1 VFAFIE
7 ADAGPELYDV
17 LQFSKSA
24 SVGTPMPNV
33 PEMASVWGAMG
44 DALGLI
50 INGQD
55 TVENAFNSAVEKIKT
70 TIGN

>member
-1 VFAFIE
+1 
-7 ADAGPELYDV
+7 
-17 LQFSKSA
+17 
-24 SVGTPMPNV
+24 
-33 PEMASVWGAMG
+33 MG

-55 TVENAFNSAVEKIKT
+55 TVENALSAAVEKIKT

>member
-1 VFAFIE
+1 
-7 ADAGPELYDV
+7 
-17 LQFSKSA
+17 
-24 SVGTPMPNV
+24 MPNV

-70 TIGN
+70 SIGN

>member
-1 VFAFIE
+1 MF
-7 ADAGPELYDV
+7 YSS
-17 LQFSKSA
+17 QSA
-24 SVGTPMPNV
+24 SVKGTQCQTF
-33 PEMASVWGAMG
+33 EMASVWGAMG

-70 TIGN
+70 TIGNFVVLS